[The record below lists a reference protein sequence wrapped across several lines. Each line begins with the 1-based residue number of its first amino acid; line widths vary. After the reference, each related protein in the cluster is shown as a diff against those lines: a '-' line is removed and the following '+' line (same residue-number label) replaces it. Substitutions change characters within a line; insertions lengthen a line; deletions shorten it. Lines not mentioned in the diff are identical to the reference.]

1 MGKEIKIIIKFF
13 DLDLN
18 KEIYFTEEILLS
30 ANPLLTPQ
38 LIIKDGTNLNG
49 LLLTFKSVVKR
60 IVGIK
65 VEFEDQLYREE
76 RTITI
81 KIKEE
86 PYYRIWKY
94 LKESAHNFECFLFGE
109 RKVKYNVAAVH
120 LTFSGDAYGEQG
132 CIA

>member
-1 MGKEIKIIIKFF
+1 MRKEIKIIIKFF

-86 PYYRIWKY
+86 PY
-94 LKESAHNFECFLFGE
+94 
-109 RKVKYNVAAVH
+109 
-120 LTFSGDAYGEQG
+120 
-132 CIA
+132 

>member
-1 MGKEIKIIIKFF
+1 MGKEIKINIKFF

-18 KEIYFTEEILLS
+18 KEIYFTEEILLA

-65 VEFEDQLYREE
+65 VEFEDKFSREE

-81 KIKEE
+81 KIKKE
-86 PYYRIWKY
+86 PY
-94 LKESAHNFECFLFGE
+94 
-109 RKVKYNVAAVH
+109 
-120 LTFSGDAYGEQG
+120 
-132 CIA
+132 

>member
-86 PYYRIWKY
+86 PYYRI
-94 LKESAHNFECFLFGE
+94 
-109 RKVKYNVAAVH
+109 
-120 LTFSGDAYGEQG
+120 
-132 CIA
+132 

>member
-1 MGKEIKIIIKFF
+1 MGKEIKINIKFF

-18 KEIYFTEEILLS
+18 KEIYFAEEILLA

-49 LLLTFKSVVKR
+49 LLLTFKSVVKK

-65 VEFEDQLYREE
+65 VEFEDHFSRIE

-81 KIKEE
+81 EIKEE
-86 PYYRIWKY
+86 
-94 LKESAHNFECFLFGE
+94 
-109 RKVKYNVAAVH
+109 
-120 LTFSGDAYGEQG
+120 Q
-132 CIA
+132 